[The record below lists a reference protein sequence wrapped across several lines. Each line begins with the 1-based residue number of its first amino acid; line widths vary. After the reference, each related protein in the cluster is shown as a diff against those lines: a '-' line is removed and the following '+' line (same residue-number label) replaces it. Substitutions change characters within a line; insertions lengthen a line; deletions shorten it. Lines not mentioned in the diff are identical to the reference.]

1 ASSRELSVLLLPL
14 PTDSLWCLARPQ
26 PGRRE
31 IGLWTT
37 PTVAAADFSSVD
49 DVSYIEVDPQ
59 VLAQTGTRLR
69 DAVTVATEVSKRKG
83 ELAALGAAAGHDPLA
98 DTVAEFM
105 SRWAHGLGCLV
116 DHPGVDAHRRRPGLR
131 RRRDP
136 DRAG

>member
-1 ASSRELSVLLLPL
+1 VLPL
-14 PTDSLWCLARPQ
+14 PTDNPPVSPPSTAGPAA
-26 PGRRE
+26 

-37 PTVAAADFSSVD
+37 PTAAAADFSSVVL
-49 DVSYIEVDPQ
+49 VSYIEVDPQ

-83 ELAALGAAAGHDPLA
+83 ELAALAASAGHEPLG

-116 DHPGVDAHRRRPGLR
+116 EDATTLASMLTDAGRVYVDVETEIAQA
-131 RRRDP
+131 
-136 DRAG
+136 AGGTR